1 MADELIVYRHADGLP
16 AVQLRAR
23 EATVWLT
30 QAEIADLYGT
40 SVSNVAHITRRI
52 IEDGEIDPATF
63 DSESIVRT
71 EGTRQVTREIKVYN
85 LDMILAIGY
94 RVTTWQAVTFRQW
107 ATSVLKEY
115 LVKGFALDD
124 TRLKGEQADY
134 FDELLARIRDIRSSE
149 KRFYQKVRDLFAAS
163 SIDYDPKSG
172 QAKEFFATIQ
182 NKMLFAVTGQT
193 AAELL
198 TNRSDATHP
207 TMGLTSWAGDRI
219 RQADT
224 QISKNFLTETELE
237 QLNRLVSGFLEFAE
251 LRAARHER
259 TYMADWVSQTERFIG
274 FNEFPILT
282 GAGRVSHDN
291 AKRIVHSRY
300 EQFDAARRVR
310 EATEADAAELD
321 DLDSLP
327 ALERRARQSQEQ
339 P

>member
-40 SVSNVAHITRRI
+40 STQNIDQITRRVLAD
-52 IEDGEIDPATF
+52 EEVTEATIN
-63 DSESIVRT
+63 SELIVRT
-71 EGTRQVTREIKVYN
+71 EGTRQVRREIKVYN

-198 TNRSDATHP
+198 ANRSDATHP
-207 TMGLTSWAGDRI
+207 TMGLTSWAGERI
-219 RQADT
+219 RKADT

-259 TYMADWVSQTERFIG
+259 TYMADWASQTERFIG
-274 FNEFPILT
+274 FNEFPIMT
-282 GAGRVSHDN
+282 GKGKRSHVQALD
-291 AKRIVHSRY
+291 IVHGRY
-300 EQFDAARRVR
+300 EQFDAARRTR
-310 EATEADAAELD
+310 EAAEADEAELD
-321 DLDSLP
+321 DLGSLP
-327 ALERRARQSQEQ
+327 ALERRARHTQDQ